1 MLFKKLHIQN
11 IRSYEDLT
19 IEFPQGSIL
28 LAGDIGSG
36 KTSILLGLQF
46 ALFGLQPGQKGA
58 SILRQGTD
66 NAYACLELEIGGKI
80 ITLERTIKKSGS
92 GSISQDSNIITIGTT
107 REELS
112 TSEMKDRVIRLLNYP
127 KEFVKKSNLLYKF
140 TVYTPQEEMK
150 SIIQERPEVRLD
162 TLRHIFGI
170 DRYKRIKDNSQIL
183 LQKVKEAIKI
193 KEVLASELNLL
204 KEKFTLENEKKII
217 LARETNNLNLDHQKL
232 LEKKQGS
239 EEKLNSTQKSLED
252 KRKLD
257 SEIEKVKILL
267 QAKKDSELRM
277 KKDLV
282 LMQKQIHERIEF
294 SEERLN
300 AVLGLLEKHKRIL
313 DEKNPKFLE
322 LSSQISV
329 LNSRKETPLG
339 LKEKIM
345 SLDNC
350 PTCFQK
356 VGQDHKDR
364 ITKKTQ
370 FDIEEIDMV
379 LEQKIIEKQNI
390 IKEIDTEKDLIG
402 GYESDKNLL
411 QQNKIKYEHQQ
422 IIQTK
427 IKSDAFVLDR
437 ISNEIISL
445 QEQFEQLNMQTQSF
459 SQSQEIF
466 EGAKQDFQ
474 KVGEEARINEIS
486 LATKNKELEILK
498 KRLEELQNEI
508 REKEK
513 IREEIN
519 YLRGLQDWIQE
530 KFITMINL
538 TEKNVMAKLR
548 NEFSSIFSEWFSM
561 LVSDSLSV
569 RLDEDFTPI
578 ISNQDYEIEYDF
590 LSGGER
596 TAIAL
601 AYRLALNQVLNS
613 MLSSIKTKDIVILD
627 EPTDGFAAEQIDK
640 MRDIFEQLKAE
651 QTILVSHE
659 EKIEGFVDHVIRVRK
674 DGISRIESSNG
685 PQ

>member
-1 MLFKKLHIQN
+1 MIFKKLHIQN

-19 IEFPQGSIL
+19 IEFPQGSVL

-66 NAYACLELEIGGKI
+66 NAYACLEIDVEGAM
-80 ITLERTIKKSGS
+80 ITLERTIKKSKN
-92 GSISQDSNIITIGTT
+92 GSITQDSNIITIGST

-183 LQKVKEAIKI
+183 LQKVKETVKI
-193 KEVLASELNLL
+193 KEVLASESNLL
-204 KEKFTLENEKKII
+204 KEKFTSENEKKIF
-217 LARETNNLNLDHQKL
+217 LTRETNNLNLDHQKL
-232 LEKKQGS
+232 IEQKQTY
-239 EEKLNSTQKSLED
+239 EEKLTSTQKSIDE
-252 KRKLD
+252 KRELD
-257 SEIEKVKILL
+257 SEITKTQVIL
-267 QAKKDSELRM
+267 QSKKDIEMRM
-277 KKDLV
+277 KKDLM
-282 LMQKQIHERIEF
+282 LMQKQINEKTDF
-294 SEERLN
+294 SEERLQSI
-300 AVLGLLEKHKRIL
+300 LELLEKHKRIL
-313 DEKNPKFLE
+313 DERNSRYLE
-322 LSSQISV
+322 ISSQISV
-329 LNSRKETPLG
+329 LDSRKETPLG

-345 SLDNC
+345 LLENC
-350 PTCFQK
+350 PTCFQT
-356 VGQDHKDR
+356 VSQDHKDR

-370 FDIEEIDMV
+370 FDIEEIDRI
-379 LEQKIIEKQNI
+379 LEEKIIEKQ
-390 IKEIDTEKDLIG
+390 KMVRELETEKKLIRE
-402 GYESDKNLL
+402 YESDKSLL
-411 QQNKIKYEHQQ
+411 QQNKIKHEHQQ
-422 IIQTK
+422 TIMTK
-427 IKSDAFVLDR
+427 MKSDAFVLDR
-437 ISNEIISL
+437 VSNEIISL
-445 QEQFEQLNMQTQSF
+445 QKQLEQQKIRAESF
-459 SQSQEIF
+459 SQSQENF
-466 EGAKQDFQ
+466 EDVKQNFQ
-474 KVGEEARINEIS
+474 KVGDEVRTNEIS
-486 LATKNKELEILK
+486 LSAKNKELEIII
-498 KRLEELQNEI
+498 KRLEELQTEI

-513 IREEIN
+513 IREQIN

-548 NEFSSIFSEWFSM
+548 SEFSSIFTEWFSM
-561 LVSDSLSV
+561 LVSESLSV

-578 ISNQDYEIEYDF
+578 ITNQDYEIEYDF

-596 TAIAL
+596 TAVAL

-627 EPTDGFAAEQIDK
+627 EPTDGFATEQIDK

-674 DGISRIESSNG
+674 DGISSIQNT
-685 PQ
+685 